1 MKETII
7 HKMKIKLYHIYYRFR
22 ILILEPMRNWIHVIK
37 IRFQSRPVN
46 VAFFAM
52 SLSLWRYQRVFEI
65 MQRKSWISPVYRT
78 YSMCQIFARTTK
90 ARAEPTSEVFQES

>member
-7 HKMKIKLYHIYYRFR
+7 HKVKIKLYYFYYRFR
-22 ILILEPMRNWIHVIK
+22 ILILEPMRNWLHVIK

-65 MQRKSWISPVYRT
+65 MQKNPGFNPFIVLIPCARFSPE
-78 YSMCQIFARTTK
+78 Q
-90 ARAEPTSEVFQES
+90 Q